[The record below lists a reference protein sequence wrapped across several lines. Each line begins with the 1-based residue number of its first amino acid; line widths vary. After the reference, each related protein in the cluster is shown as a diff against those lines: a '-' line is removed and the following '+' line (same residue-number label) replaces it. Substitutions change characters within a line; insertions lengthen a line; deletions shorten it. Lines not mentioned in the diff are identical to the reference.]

1 MFDRLTEGAVD
12 LIRGD
17 DPINAEHVEQ
27 LAALFQES
35 VGRGQPFVVLDLEKV
50 PLLDSA
56 GLELLLEYRENFQQ
70 LGGALK
76 LSGANPLCEDILSIT
91 GVGANFEIFQNSLS
105 ALGSFS
111 R

>member
-1 MFDRLTEGAVD
+1 MFERVTQGAVD

-17 DPINAEHVEQ
+17 EPINAEHVEE
-27 LAALFQES
+27 LTALLQES
-35 VGRGQPFVVLDLEKV
+35 AGRGQPFVVLDMEKV

-56 GLELLLEYRENFQQ
+56 GLELLLDYRDSFQR

-76 LSGANPLCEDILSIT
+76 LSGPNPLCEDILSIT
-91 GVGANFEIFQNSLS
+91 GVGAGFEIFREPLS
-105 ALGSFS
+105 AVGSFV